1 MKNKRELPHS
11 IEAENSIL
19 GTIINDSTTIDK
31 ISSYLM
37 GDDCFYS
44 KKNQQLWNKVREAHS
59 SGEKV
64 DLVTICSKLTSQ
76 DKQIGLDAYYITGLE
91 ANYTSMVEE
100 YAKKVYEKKLLRDL
114 IFKSRNLVDMS
125 YSNNV
130 EVYSL
135 LSEAHTSFGKFIDLK
150 PGQKDDIDSLL
161 DETIKSIETSGY
173 NILKTGFSGIDEL
186 SGGMTRGEITILGG
200 RPGHGKTTTM
210 INLIKHCVDKGL
222 KVIVFNREMTNVE
235 MLKKLFILESG
246 TLSYLDI
253 RNGLIRG
260 LEGANELSRV
270 KNVVKE
276 KYNEDNFL
284 MFDKLNTFSESAA
297 EVKKFKPDIIFDD
310 YIQLITPDTKIDQRR
325 LQLEKICNDYK
336 WLVKSQDCVAV
347 LLSQLNRGLESRG
360 DARPRLSDLA
370 ESGAIEQV
378 AENVFFVYYHYKVN
392 LIDKDSSRN
401 RIELIASKV
410 RYGTSGK
417 AILGFNGDKVKL
429 YNSLEEE
436 RKENSNEAR
445 WKFNTQR

>member
-1 MKNKRELPHS
+1 MKGNRELPHS
-11 IEAENSIL
+11 IEAENTVL
-19 GTIINDSTTIDK
+19 GTILSESDCIDK
-31 ISSYLM
+31 VAPYLNNA
-37 GDDCFYS
+37 FYNRT
-44 KKNQQLWNKVREAHS
+44 NQHLWNKIIMMHNT
-59 SGEKV
+59 GGNV
-64 DLVTICSKLTSQ
+64 DLVTICSKLTSK
-76 DKQIGLDAYYITGLE
+76 DKEIGLDAYYLTGLE
-91 ANYTSMVEE
+91 ASYTSRIEE
-100 YAKKVYEKKLLRDL
+100 YARQIYEKKLLRDL
-114 IFKSRNLVDMS
+114 ILKSDSLMQLA
-125 YSNNV
+125 YNNHDD
-130 EVYSL
+130 VYAL
-135 LSEAHTSFGKFIDLK
+135 LSETHTSIGKFIDLK
-150 PGQKDDIDSLL
+150 PGQKEDIDSLL

-210 INLIKHCVDKGL
+210 INLIKHCIDSGL

-260 LEGANELSRV
+260 LEAANELSRV
-270 KNVVKE
+270 KNIVKE
-276 KYNEDNFL
+276 KYNEDKFL

-310 YIQLITPDTKIDQRR
+310 YIQLITPDTKIEQRR

-392 LIDKDSSRN
+392 LVDKDSSRN

-417 AILGFNGDKVKL
+417 AVLGFNGDKVKL

-436 RKENSNEAR
+436 RKENYDGTK
-445 WKFNTQR
+445 WKFNTK